1 MIYFSIVQFYILVLS
16 FYLVAQALT
25 PENLSFNLKDSIGT
39 FLKQFVSSTGGVVL
53 VALVST
59 YGIYFI
65 ASFLYWDPWHMF
77 TSSWAYFLGMPSS
90 INILMVY
97 AFCNWHDVSW
107 GTKGSDKADALP
119 SAQTKQDAQVPFV
132 EEVEKPQADI
142 DVQFEQ
148 TVKRA
153 LAPWREPGEKDET
166 TLEDSYKAFRT
177 NLVLFWTFSNG
188 LLALCINNDGIKK
201 LCLTVCKSPLTEE
214 CELTLPDNLHPPHRM
229 VLPSGSLGHL
239 GAFYFQV
246 PGSSV
251 VPLQSGHF
259 VLFFQTLKDVL
270 PIARPFFSR
279 ASLNA
284 SLALLCLNRVPFSM
298 QSITQVFI
306 MKGTRC

>member
-1 MIYFSIVQFYILVLS
+1 MLS

-25 PENLSFNLKDSIGT
+25 PENLSFNLKDGVLAFIR
-39 FLKQFVSSTGGVVL
+39 QFVSSTGGVVL

-119 SAQTKQDAQVPFV
+119 SAQTKQDAHAPFV
-132 EEVEKPQADI
+132 EEIDKPQADI

-153 LAPWREPGEKDET
+153 LAPWQEPEQKDET

-177 NLVLFWTFSNG
+177 NLVLLWTFSNG

-201 LCLTVCKSPLTEE
+201 ICLTVCPFATCQIPRLMSLDDFNSPH
-214 CELTLPDNLHPPHRM
+214 CV
-229 VLPSGSLGHL
+229 VLPCCTLGN
-239 GAFYFQV
+239 FRSF
-246 PGSSV
+246 
-251 VPLQSGHF
+251 HF
-259 VLFFQTLKDVL
+259 
-270 PIARPFFSR
+270 
-279 ASLNA
+279 
-284 SLALLCLNRVPFSM
+284 
-298 QSITQVFI
+298 
-306 MKGTRC
+306 